1 MANEVPDSIKNF
13 PKCLEEALEFT
24 VEDTSPPFENIIS
37 GLGSFDLSHS
47 PPPSTTVEEDS
58 VNSAGNTSDKVSI
71 SAPPSTFLC
80 YDSEIKSNSTDSM
93 PSLISNFDTFGS
105 SENLASGLSTSPISE
120 LFKQNLTTSSSQTS
134 EFPYFQSFQWFK
146 EKYPELLSP
155 TSFSPP
161 IQSGRVFS
169 LSQLDQIDDLILENY
184 GSIDPC
190 CTPIPAGFLEEMGR
204 MDSVLSQHVRQLEDL
219 LPNEDWVYRRICEG
233 PPIKSIILRYF
244 FFCFDI
250 SYFLTSINFL
260 VQFLFSNIFFF
271 FRLYDVYAFKKERAS
286 PFTSRKGKLVD
297 YLLCVTRDDGDK
309 NYL

>member
-1 MANEVPDSIKNF
+1 MANKVPDSIKNF
-13 PKCLEEALEFT
+13 PKCLEEALEFA

-80 YDSEIKSNSTDSM
+80 YDSEIKSDSTDSM
-93 PSLISNFDTFGS
+93 PSLISNFDAFGS
-105 SENLASGLSTSPISE
+105 SENLASGLSTSSISE

-146 EKYPELLSP
+146 EKYPKLLSP

-161 IQSGRVFS
+161 IQSGRAFS
-169 LSQLDQIDDLILENY
+169 LSQLDQIDDLILKNY
-184 GSIDPC
+184 RSIDPC
-190 CTPIPAGFLEEMGR
+190 CTPVPAGFWEEMGR
-204 MDSVLSQHVRQLEDL
+204 MDSVLSQHVKQLEDL

-233 PPIKSIILRYF
+233 SPIKSIILRYLF
-244 FFCFDI
+244 YSFCFD
-250 SYFLTSINFL
+250 TS
-260 VQFLFSNIFFF
+260 
-271 FRLYDVYAFKKERAS
+271 
-286 PFTSRKGKLVD
+286 
-297 YLLCVTRDDGDK
+297 
-309 NYL
+309 